1 MQQKLLGVVL
11 RWMDPST
18 FADKY
23 DYVDLRP
30 SDSKMRLAEAIRLV
44 HRYGVQVN
52 EVLFVFDE
60 ARNLADA
67 ELIAQSEAK
76 LGEYLPEDIVDKID
90 SIASKEERSR
100 NFIIKKILEKYN
112 CEIWLESEID
122 KGSKFYF
129 TLLKH

>member
-30 SDSKMRLAEAIRLV
+30 SDSKTRLAEAIRLIR
-44 HRYGVQVN
+44 RYGVHVN

-60 ARNLADA
+60 IRNLADT
-67 ELIAQSEAK
+67 ELLAQSEAK
-76 LGEYLPEDIVDKID
+76 LGEYLPEDIVALIL
-90 SIASKEERSR
+90 ENTRERSA
-100 NFIIKKILEKYN
+100 KPSHASY
-112 CEIWLESEID
+112 LESTRH
-122 KGSKFYF
+122 S
-129 TLLKH
+129 